1 MTYLYPTASTV
12 AIFLNGYH
20 IEQSYQLQYKESV
33 NKVPIFGYNDHTYSK
48 IAMGRQMIQGVLV
61 VNFLFAGYLNAI
73 IDTLYN
79 GYGPFVP
86 KLYNYGFSE
95 KGETQKKK
103 LVADI
108 RSEMRTELPPNADA
122 NTRAARASYIASLLS
137 KDKNTREATKKA
149 LEGFTDSKNPID
161 EIGKHIGPISLTND
175 LSSPLALNNQNITLD
190 IYYQDPEH
198 ATWFTRF
205 KNVNFYEVSQ
215 VASMAGAEGSSDPLY
230 EIYSFVAS
238 EKIIKLVQE

>member
-33 NKVPIFGYNDHTYSK
+33 NKVPIFGYNDHSYSK
-48 IAMGRQMIQGVLV
+48 VALGRQMIQGVLV

-73 IDTLYN
+73 IDTMFDEGGAY
-79 GYGPFVP
+79 VP

-95 KGETQKKK
+95 KGETQKQR
-103 LVADI
+103 LVTGI
-108 RSEMRTELPPNADA
+108 KNEMRTELPPNADA
-122 NTRAARASYIASLLS
+122 DTRAARASYIASLLS
-137 KDKNTREATKKA
+137 KDKNTRDATKAA
-149 LEGFTDSKNPID
+149 LESAFNPDVQSNGGAI
-161 EIGKHIGPISLTND
+161 TN
-175 LSSPLALNNQNITLD
+175 LHSPLTSNNQSITLD
-190 IYYQDPEH
+190 IYYQDPEY

-230 EIYSFVAS
+230 EVYSFVAS
-238 EKIIKLVQE
+238 EKIIKLVSENT

>member
-20 IEQSYQLQYKESV
+20 IEQGYQLQYKESV

-48 IAMGRQMIQGVLV
+48 IALGRQMVQGVLV

-79 GYGPFVP
+79 DNGAYVP

-95 KGETQKKK
+95 KGESQKQR
-103 LVADI
+103 LITDI
-108 RSEMRTELPPNADA
+108 KNELRTELPPNEDA
-122 NTRAARASYIASLLS
+122 ETRSARASYIASLLS
-137 KDKNTREATKKA
+137 KDKATKDATKKA
-149 LEGFTDSKNPID
+149 LESFISSQGQD
-161 EIGKHIGPISLTND
+161 EPSIIRD
-175 LSSPLALNNQNITLD
+175 LGSPLTINNQNITLD
-190 IYYQDPEH
+190 IYYQDPEYC
-198 ATWFTRF
+198 TWFTRF

-215 VASMAGAEGSSDPLY
+215 VTSMAGAEGSSDPLY
-230 EIYSFVAS
+230 EVYSFVAS
-238 EKIIKLVQE
+238 EKIIKLVGEIE